1 MLPKVAHLCCA
12 HLSNPLVTNIEY
24 SLFKPP
30 SMGDI
35 HGIAARKLEILT
47 EKPVT
52 QPILRAT
59 FAQHA
64 CILPKKAPG
73 FGVKPEAG
81 SAIYFQKDYR
91 TAHLPCCTI
100 CGYAI
105 EGRRLSSI
113 VGTAIPFGGLTQN
126 NLIPLNLAL
135 HHFLAKQAVKQH
147 TAGCAPQLLG
157 IVLHCGHRGRDTG
170 QH

>member
-1 MLPKVAHLCCA
+1 MIEFSFISDFGSGMLPKVAHLCCA

-64 CILPKKAPG
+64 CIPPKKAPG
-73 FGVKPEAG
+73 FGVKPGA
-81 SAIYFQKDYR
+81 
-91 TAHLPCCTI
+91 
-100 CGYAI
+100 GYAI
-105 EGRRLSSI
+105 HQVIFSGSLQGSI
-113 VGTAIPFGGLTQN
+113 PPLLHNLRGIP
-126 NLIPLNLAL
+126 
-135 HHFLAKQAVKQH
+135 
-147 TAGCAPQLLG
+147 
-157 IVLHCGHRGRDTG
+157 
-170 QH
+170 